1 MKFLTKF
8 NVFGL
13 LNADGIKVLKVDLP
27 DIAINS
33 SMFSSIARPTAT
45 YYQGKIWEMNIQD

>member
-33 SMFSSIARPTAT
+33 SMFSSIARPTTT